1 MLREIVSIDEER
13 CNGCGLCIPAC
24 QEGAIQLIDG
34 KARLVAENLCDGL
47 GACLGHCPQ
56 DAIRVERR
64 EAEVFDE
71 SAVEQHLAGQAA
83 EPAPVEAPAGAPAGC
98 PSARFARLGQ
108 QAVDEPAA
116 DADDDSESAS
126 ELRQWPVQ
134 LRLLPPTAPM
144 LRGASLLLAADC
156 VPVAYGEFHRRMLRG
171 RALAIACPKLDDP
184 TGYIEKLTEIIRANN
199 LTEVEVVHMEVPCC
213 TGLLR
218 MAAEAR
224 RRSGR
229 DVPLIDTVVSVEG
242 RILSRRPVPVE
253 ALV

>member
-13 CNGCGLCIPAC
+13 CNGCGLCVPAC

-56 DAIRVERR
+56 DAIRIERR
-64 EAEVFDE
+64 EAEGFDE
-71 SAVEQHLAGQAA
+71 SAVQQHLADQAGD
-83 EPAPVEAPAGAPAGC
+83 PSPVEAPPGPASGC
-98 PSARFARLGQ
+98 PSAGFARLGEKPMY
-108 QAVDEPAA
+108 EPAQG
-116 DADDDSESAS
+116 ADDGEESVS
-126 ELRQWPVQ
+126 HLRQWPVQ

-144 LRGASLLLAADC
+144 LRGARLLLAADC
-156 VPVAYGEFHRRMLRG
+156 VPVAYGGFHRRMLRG

-184 TGYIEKLTEIIRANN
+184 TGYIEKLTEMIRANN
-199 LTEVEVVHMEVPCC
+199 LTELEVMHMEVPCC

-229 DVPLIDTVVSVEG
+229 DVPLIDTVLSVAG
-242 RILSRRPVPVE
+242 QILSRRQVPIEAPV
-253 ALV
+253 

>member
-24 QEGAIQLIDG
+24 QEGAIQLIYG

-56 DAIRVERR
+56 DAIRIERR
-64 EAEVFDE
+64 EADVFDE
-71 SAVEQHLAGQAA
+71 SAVEQHLAEQ
-83 EPAPVEAPAGAPAGC
+83 EPYPTPVETQPGPPAGC
-98 PSARFARLGQ
+98 PSAGFARLGDSR
-108 QAVDEPAA
+108 ADEPVA
-116 DADDDSESAS
+116 DADDGNSPS

-144 LRGASLLLAADC
+144 LRGARLLLAADC

-184 TGYIEKLTEIIRANN
+184 TGYIEKLTEMIRAND
-199 LTEVEVVHMEVPCC
+199 LAELEVVHMEVPCC

-224 RRSGR
+224 RRSGC
-229 DVPLIDTVVSVEG
+229 DVPLVDTVVSVEG
-242 RILSRRPVPVE
+242 QVLSRRPVPVE

>member
-56 DAIRVERR
+56 DAIRIERR
-64 EAEVFDE
+64 QAEGFDE
-71 SAVEQHLAGQAA
+71 SAVQQHLAGQAGD
-83 EPAPVEAPAGAPAGC
+83 PAPVEAPPGTPAGC
-98 PSARFARLGQ
+98 PSAGFARLGEQ
-108 QAVDEPAA
+108 PVDQPAP
-116 DADDDSESAS
+116 DADEDGESAS

-144 LRGASLLLAADC
+144 LREASLLLAADC
-156 VPVAYGEFHRRMLRG
+156 VPVAYGDFHRRMLRG

-199 LTEVEVVHMEVPCC
+199 LTELEVVHMEVPCC

-229 DVPLIDTVVSVEG
+229 DVPLVDTVVSVEG
-242 RILSRRPVPVE
+242 QVLSRRPVPVE
-253 ALV
+253 VPV

>member
-1 MLREIVSIDEER
+1 MLREIVSIDEES

-56 DAIRVERR
+56 DAIRIERR

-71 SAVEQHLAGQAA
+71 SAVDQHLAEQTAD
-83 EPAPVEAPAGAPAGC
+83 PAPVEARSGAPAGC
-98 PSARFARLGQ
+98 PSARFARLGEHHT
-108 QAVDEPAA
+108 DEPVQGV
-116 DADDDSESAS
+116 DDDGELAS

-184 TGYIEKLTEIIRANN
+184 TGYIEKLTEMIRANN
-199 LTEVEVVHMEVPCC
+199 LTELEVVHMEVPCC

-224 RRSGR
+224 RRSGC

-242 RILSRRPVPVE
+242 QILSRRQVPVE
-253 ALV
+253 APV

>member
-56 DAIRVERR
+56 DAIRIERR
-64 EAEVFDE
+64 EAEGFDE
-71 SAVEQHLAGQAA
+71 SAVEQHAADQAPD
-83 EPAPVEAPAGAPAGC
+83 PAPVNTRPGPPAGC
-98 PSARFARLGQ
+98 PSARFGRLGDQ
-108 QAVDEPAA
+108 HVGEPVAN
-116 DADDDSESAS
+116 ADDDGESAS

-144 LRGASLLLAADC
+144 LRGARLLLAADC
-156 VPVAYGEFHRRMLRG
+156 VPVACGDFHRRMLRG

-184 TGYIEKLTEIIRANN
+184 TGYIEKLTQIIRANN
-199 LTEVEVVHMEVPCC
+199 LAELEVVHMEVPCC

-224 RRSGR
+224 RRSGC
-229 DVPLIDTVVSVEG
+229 DVPLVDTVVSIEG
-242 RILSRRPVPVE
+242 RVLSRRRVPVE
-253 ALV
+253 APV

>member
-71 SAVEQHLAGQAA
+71 SAVEQHLAEQAA
-83 EPAPVEAPAGAPAGC
+83 DPAPVEAPPGASAGC
-98 PSARFARLGQ
+98 PSGRFARLGEQ
-108 QAVDEPAA
+108 HADEPVAGA
-116 DADDDSESAS
+116 EDDGESAS

-144 LRGASLLLAADC
+144 LRGARLLLAADC
-156 VPVAYGEFHRRMLRG
+156 VPVAYGDFHRRMLRG

-184 TGYIEKLTEIIRANN
+184 TGYIEKLVEIIRANN

-213 TGLLR
+213 RGLLR

-242 RILSRRPVPVE
+242 QVLSRRRVPVE